1 MGGFTG
7 CKYLHPSIARGKTCV
22 ICAAMPAGS
31 KRDYYEVL
39 GVERSADAD
48 ALKKAFRKL
57 AMEFHPDRNPGNKE
71 AEERFKEI
79 SEAYEVLSD
88 PDKRGRFD
96 RFGHAG
102 LGGFQPG
109 EGFGGANIND
119 IFGEIFGEFFGGG
132 GRQRRQRNRGA
143 DLRYNLEL
151 SFEEAAF
158 GAEVTVKL
166 PRPKRCEPCEGT
178 GSKSKQMRQCPTCG
192 GAGEV
197 RFTQGFFA
205 VARTCSQCSG
215 SGQVVADPCKQCGG
229 TGKLEATSELMVKI
243 PAGVDTGTRVRLAG
257 EGEVG
262 EQGGPPGDLYVVV
275 HVKEHSLFHREDQDV
290 FVIVPVSFVQAA
302 LGAQIDVPTLD
313 GVVKMKIPDGTQTD
327 KVFRLKGKGIPS
339 LHGGGRGDQHVKVVV
354 ETPTHLSSKQKKLLE
369 EFASLDHDEAHPQ
382 SKSFF
387 AKVKELFGAAK

>member
-1 MGGFTG
+1 
-7 CKYLHPSIARGKTCV
+7 
-22 ICAAMPAGS
+22 MPAGS

-39 GVERSADAD
+39 GVDRNADAD

-57 AMEFHPDRNPGNKE
+57 AMEFHPDRNPGDKA
-71 AEERFKEI
+71 AEEKFKEI

-88 PDKRGRFD
+88 PDKRARFD

-109 EGFGGANIND
+109 EGFAGANIND

-132 GRQRRQRNRGA
+132 RGRRQARNRGA

-158 GAEVTVKL
+158 GSEVTVKL
-166 PRPKRCEPCEGT
+166 PRPKRCDVCEGT
-178 GSKSKQMRQCPTCG
+178 GSKSKQMRTCPTCG

-215 SGQVVADPCKQCGG
+215 SGQIVSDPCKSCSG
-229 TGKLEATSELMVKI
+229 TGKLEATSELTVKI
-243 PAGVDTGTRVRLAG
+243 PPGVDTGTRVRLAG

-262 EQGGPPGDLYVVV
+262 EHGGPPGDLYVVV
-275 HVKEHSLFHREDQDV
+275 HVKEHPLFHREDQDV
-290 FVIVPVSFVQAA
+290 FVVVPVSFVQAA

-313 GVVKMKIPDGTQTD
+313 GVVKMKIPEGTQTD
-327 KVFRLKGKGIPS
+327 KVFRLKGKGIPG

-354 ETPTHLSSKQKKLLE
+354 EVPTNMSSKQKKLLE
-369 EFASLDHDEAHPQ
+369 EFAAMDHEAVHPQ

-387 AKVKELFGAAK
+387 AKVKELFGSKS

>member
-1 MGGFTG
+1 MA
-7 CKYLHPSIARGKTCV
+7 S
-22 ICAAMPAGS
+22 GS

-39 GVERSADAD
+39 GVERNADAD

-57 AMEFHPDRNPGNKE
+57 AMDFHPDRNPGDKG
-71 AEERFKEI
+71 AEDKFKEI

-88 PDKRGRFD
+88 PDKRARFD

-109 EGFGGANIND
+109 EGFAGANIND

-132 GRQRRQRNRGA
+132 RGRRQARNRGA

-158 GAEVTVKL
+158 GSEVTVKL
-166 PRPKRCEPCEGT
+166 PRPKRCEACAGT
-178 GSKSKQMRQCPTCG
+178 GSKSKQMRTCPTCG

-215 SGQVVADPCKQCGG
+215 SGQIVSDPCKECSGA
-229 TGKLEATSELMVKI
+229 GKLDATSELTVKI
-243 PAGVDTGTRVRLAG
+243 PPGVDTGTRVRLAG
-257 EGEVG
+257 EGEPG

-275 HVKEHSLFHREDQDV
+275 HVKEHPLFHREDQDV
-290 FVIVPVSFVQAA
+290 FVVVPVSFVQAA

-313 GVVKMKIPDGTQTD
+313 GVVKMKIPEGTQTD
-327 KVFRLKGKGIPS
+327 KVFRLKGKGIAG

-354 ETPTHLSSKQKKLLE
+354 ETPTNLSSKQKKLLE
-369 EFASLDHDEAHPQ
+369 EFGGIDHEEAHPQ

-387 AKVKELFGAAK
+387 AKVKELFGTKS